1 MKTVNT
7 RVLQRNAYY
16 AVNKFK
22 WKCVS
27 FVDTQPGEKVV
38 LTFLTRA
45 LVRKW
50 QQSDVY
56 LLVSDYLW

>member
-22 WKCVS
+22 
-27 FVDTQPGEKVV
+27 
-38 LTFLTRA
+38 
-45 LVRKW
+45 
-50 QQSDVY
+50 
-56 LLVSDYLW
+56 